1 MKNVNEEYILAY
13 LIFILHS
20 TFFILHFGKADILH
34 LAIARIDNRLCRF
47 ITTKHNE

>member
-1 MKNVNEEYILAY
+1 MKNEESILAY

-20 TFFILHFGKADILH
+20 SFFILHFGKADILH
-34 LAIARIDNRLCRF
+34 LTIPRIDNRLCGF